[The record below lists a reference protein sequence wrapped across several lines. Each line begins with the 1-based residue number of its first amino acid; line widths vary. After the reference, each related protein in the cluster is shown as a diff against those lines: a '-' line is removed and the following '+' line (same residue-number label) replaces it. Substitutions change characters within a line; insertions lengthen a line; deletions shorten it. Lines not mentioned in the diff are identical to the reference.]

1 MEIMLYGNPV
11 LRKKSEPVEVD
22 ENAINLAKKMIEL
35 NHNKYLLQLFI
46 ENKLTHGTDEMI
58 KVMGLLQEHPQW
70 KDKASEDY
78 KKEIALNILKDYENR
93 IAETDELIDRIV
105 YHLYGLKEEDIN
117 IIIKGC

>member
-1 MEIMLYGNPV
+1 
-11 LRKKSEPVEVD
+11 
-22 ENAINLAKKMIEL
+22 MIEL
-35 NHNKYLLQLFI
+35 NQSKYLLQLFI
-46 ENKLTHGTDEMI
+46 ENKLAHGTDEMI

-78 KKEIALNILKDYENR
+78 KKEFALNILKDYENR